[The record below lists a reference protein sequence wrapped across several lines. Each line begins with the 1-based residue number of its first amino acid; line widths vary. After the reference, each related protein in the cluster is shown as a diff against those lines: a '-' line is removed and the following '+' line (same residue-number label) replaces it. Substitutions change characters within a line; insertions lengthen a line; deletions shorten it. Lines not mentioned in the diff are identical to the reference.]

1 MIIIIMKT
9 TQVLRAVC
17 HKTMFDQNLPMCD
30 KILSAVGHDDQTDQI
45 FKTVILQLMICIA
58 IKEINSQLQK
68 YVQQFFF
75 LV

>member
-9 TQVLRAVC
+9 TYALTAVC

-45 FKTVILQLMICIA
+45 FKTVIL
-58 IKEINSQLQK
+58 
-68 YVQQFFF
+68 
-75 LV
+75 